1 MVGLGSDAV
10 APVRRDA
17 ITPLRDDIAKLV
29 FSLITKRVARFFL
42 VFVQMES
49 SSFRP
54 SCLALALVLT
64 SAPLFGLFV
73 VPDTRLLR
81 SVFVGG

>member
-54 SCLALALVLT
+54 SC
-64 SAPLFGLFV
+64 
-73 VPDTRLLR
+73 
-81 SVFVGG
+81 

>member
-1 MVGLGSDAV
+1 MGLGSDAV
-10 APVRRDA
+10 APGRRDA
-17 ITPLRDDIAKLV
+17 IIPLRDDIAKLV

-54 SCLALALVLT
+54 SCLPLALIHT
-64 SAPLFGLFV
+64 SAPLFALFDV
-73 VPDTRLLR
+73 TDARLLR

>member
-17 ITPLRDDIAKLV
+17 ITPLRNDIAKLV

-54 SCLALALVLT
+54 SCLALALIHT
-64 SAPLFGLFV
+64 SAPLFELFV
-73 VPDTRLLR
+73 VPDARLHR